1 MAFYFC
7 LEGGVM
13 VRGHEEDD
21 DVTRQ
26 EEELSDKAA
35 QRLWKALQEAPLPW
49 VSIWK
54 PWRRCKAVKEP
65 NASGHWGRCELD
77 RSHNFIL
84 GKNHDH
90 ALERGFDIPRWS
102 TKWTN

>member
-1 MAFYFC
+1 M
-7 LEGGVM
+7 
-13 VRGHEEDD
+13 EEADF
-21 DVTRQ
+21 TP
-26 EEELSDKAA
+26 EAA
-35 QRLWKALQEAPLPW
+35 KRLWKAIQESPLPW
-49 VSIWK
+49 VEWWK

-77 RSHNFIL
+77 RSHNYIL

-90 ALERGFDIPRWS
+90 ALERGFDTPRWS